1 MKIRYFSLVPLLL
14 SMGLAWA
21 ADVDI
26 AIPQVL
32 SESTAQRWLSN
43 DPALASADSVLAAA
57 KIEAGQLALSPY
69 DWVANGTYQRRDT
82 GAGSN
87 SNEWNVGL
95 ERTFRLPNKVRA
107 DEASAKAARLMAPA
121 QYQHARRE
129 AAEAL
134 LNAWFDWLAA
144 DARKALLLSQQASV
158 EDNVAVVGKRVKSG
172 DASVLEHRLASAELT
187 AIQRQ
192 VSEAKNAEAI
202 AWALLAARYQATDDV
217 KTTTL
222 PEPIA
227 VPQDLSW
234 WQTRMLAVNDQL
246 TLAQAQVASAEAL
259 AQRAKAE
266 QRPDPTFGVFTGREA
281 YGSEKLIG
289 VTASIPLSIK
299 RRSLEAE
306 RQQAQVSVARQ
317 NLMLAERE
325 QRAAIHADYTAA
337 TGYFERWQL
346 AQQAAVTLFENA
358 KLTQK
363 AYQLGEGDVQLLLL
377 ARRQALMAAEDA
389 ANAKVAALRSY
400 YRLVLKAKLLW
411 PDWLNGTIE

>member
-1 MKIRYFSLVPLLL
+1 MTLRYFSLLPLLL
-14 SMGLAWA
+14 SMGLTSA
-21 ADVDI
+21 ADV
-26 AIPQVL
+26 AIPLVL
-32 SESTAQRWLSN
+32 PESTALRWLTN
-43 DPALASADSVLAAA
+43 DPALVSADNALAAA
-57 KIEAGQLALSPY
+57 NIEANQQALSPY

-82 GAGSN
+82 GTGSN

-95 ERTFRLPNKVRA
+95 ERTFRLPNKVKA
-107 DEASAKAARLMAPA
+107 DEASAKAIRLIAPA
-121 QYQHARRE
+121 EYKQARRE

-144 DARKALLLSQQASV
+144 DARKTLLLSQQSSI

-172 DASVLEHRLASAELT
+172 DAAVLEQRLASAELI

-192 VSEAKNAEAI
+192 VSEAKNAEVT
-202 AWALLAARYQATDDV
+202 AWTFLAARYQATEEA
-217 KTTTL
+217 KTTAL

-289 VTASIPLSIK
+289 VTASIPLSSK
-299 RRSLEAE
+299 RRSLEVE

-317 NLMLAERE
+317 NLTLTERE
-325 QRAAIHADYTAA
+325 QRAAIQASYTAA

-346 AQQAAVTLFENA
+346 AQQAATTLFDNA

-389 ANAKVAALRSY
+389 LPKLRLY
-400 YRLVLKAKLLW
+400 VRITVYC
-411 PDWLNGTIE
+411 

>member
-1 MKIRYFSLVPLLL
+1 MTLRYFSLLPLLL
-14 SMGLAWA
+14 SMGLASA
-21 ADVDI
+21 ADV
-26 AIPQVL
+26 AIPLVL
-32 SESTAQRWLSN
+32 PESTALRWLTN
-43 DPALASADSVLAAA
+43 DPALVSADNALAAA
-57 KIEAGQLALSPY
+57 NIEANQQALSPY
-69 DWVANGTYQRRDT
+69 DWVANGTYQRRDAGT
-82 GAGSN
+82 GSN

-95 ERTFRLPNKVRA
+95 ERTFRLPNKVKA
-107 DEASAKAARLMAPA
+107 DEASAKAIRLIAPA
-121 QYQHARRE
+121 EYKQARRE

-144 DARKALLLSQQASV
+144 DARKTLLLSQQSSI

-172 DASVLEHRLASAELT
+172 DAAVLEQRLASAELI
-187 AIQRQ
+187 AMQRQ
-192 VSEAKNAEAI
+192 VSEAKNAEVT
-202 AWALLAARYQATDDV
+202 AWTFLAARYQAKEEA

-289 VTASIPLSIK
+289 VTASIPITSK
-299 RRSLEAE
+299 RRSLEVE

-317 NLMLAERE
+317 NLTLTERE
-325 QRAAIHADYTAA
+325 QRAAIQANYTAA
-337 TGYFERWQL
+337 RGYFERWQL
-346 AQQAAVTLFENA
+346 AQQAATTLFENA

-389 ANAKVAALRSY
+389 TSAKVAALRSY
-400 YRLVLKAKLLW
+400 YRLLLNAKLLW
-411 PDWLNGTIE
+411 PDWLNGTID